1 LSLNIPGLETHLCPQ
16 EEVNVKKKPAE
27 EATGDRKKSKPGEAT
42 GYCKKELENLKA
54 NKFPIDKHK

>member
-1 LSLNIPGLETHLCPQ
+1 
-16 EEVNVKKKPAE
+16 VKKKPAE
-27 EATGDRKKSKPGEAT
+27 EATGDCEKSKPGEAT